1 MVQINTQTRE
11 VLLKIVYYGPGLS
24 GKTTNLQKLH
34 QLVNQIQYTEL
45 FSINTMED
53 RTLFFDLMPFEIEAL
68 NRKIKFQVYTV
79 PGQVHYDS
87 TRRIIL
93 AGADGVVFVADSQS
107 SKLKENI
114 QSINNLHVNLRA
126 NRLDIKTIPLVFQY
140 NKRDLPDITPIE
152 QLNAKLNF
160 RNAPHFSAIA
170 VESVGVVET
179 FESIAT
185 NTFEHFAKK
194 HNLIKE
200 EELPEII
207 LKIKNQIAKLKKETS
222 TTKPKPKKSLDD
234 RLMKMIFNSKGEQ
247 VKGDDDILKSALEAS
262 TKTAEHLTEIKKLK
276 AQIEKKNKQLEK
288 LLKENEY
295 IKKFLE
301 SLFQNAGVPICTF
314 NLKGKITN
322 WNNLAEE
329 VFKYSS
335 SEAKT
340 MSFIELIP
348 RESLLEI
355 QENLKKV
362 VKNKET
368 VKIKTVLKN
377 RENQLFNANVVFSP
391 ITIDDNKKTVAI
403 AMIVFPE

>member
-11 VLLKIVYYGPGLS
+11 ILLKIVYYGPGLS

-34 QLVNQIQYTEL
+34 ELVNQIQYTEL

-160 RNAPHFSAIA
+160 RNAPNFSAIA

-194 HNLIKE
+194 HRLIKD

-207 LKIKNQIAKLKKETS
+207 LKIKNQIGKLKKETS
-222 TTKPKPKKSLDD
+222 KPKAKPKKESLDD
-234 RLMKMIFNSKGEQ
+234 RLMKMIFDSKGEQ
-247 VKGDDDILKSALEAS
+247 VKGDDILKSALEAS
-262 TKTAEHLTEIKKLK
+262 TKTAEQLTEIKKLK
-276 AQIEKKNKQLEK
+276 AKIEKKNKQLEK

-322 WNNLAEE
+322 WNNSAEE
-329 VFKYSS
+329 VFKYAPA
-335 SEAKT
+335 EAKT

-362 VKNKET
+362 VKNKKT

-377 RENQLFNANVVFSP
+377 RENQLIDTNVVFSP
-391 ITIDDNKKTVAI
+391 ITIDDNTKTVAVT
-403 AMIVFPE
+403 MIIFPE